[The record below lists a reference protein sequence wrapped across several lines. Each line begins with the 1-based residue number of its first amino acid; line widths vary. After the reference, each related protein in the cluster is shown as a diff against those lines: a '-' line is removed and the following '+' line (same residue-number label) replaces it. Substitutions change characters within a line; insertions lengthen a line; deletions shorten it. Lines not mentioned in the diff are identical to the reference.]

1 MQTENGLLIF
11 SQKTLMLLTILF
23 LVEKD
28 ILSWKD
34 KNLYTT
40 FILTEYK
47 MDQQNLLPAAQSG
60 FQPQVQQSP
69 PQQPPYQLKEPG
81 PEKKKNWKIWVIT
94 ILVIIIAV
102 SLGFYFLLP

>member
-1 MQTENGLLIF
+1 
-11 SQKTLMLLTILF
+11 
-23 LVEKD
+23 
-28 ILSWKD
+28 
-34 KNLYTT
+34 
-40 FILTEYK
+40 

-60 FQPQVQQSP
+60 FQSQMQQPP
-69 PQQPPYQLKEPG
+69 PQQPIYQSKEPG